1 MPTECPR
8 RLHRDSVLESL
19 PTVLSA
25 ERAATGSGIAP
36 FSLALLLPESLLPPS
51 QLSLSCQGWLLV
63 ICFVGYLF
71 SNIVTE

>member
-1 MPTECPR
+1 MSPCPPNAR
-8 RLHRDSVLESL
+8 GGFTQTQRL
-19 PTVLSA
+19 PTVLSP
-25 ERAATGSGIAP
+25 ERVATGSGIAP